1 MSSYISFFAVIYKK
15 KKKFNGRSRGL
26 AWIAE
31 EEELKNRVTSSL
43 FVEQKWKAL

>member
-1 MSSYISFFAVIYKK
+1 MSSYISFFAVIYK

>member
-1 MSSYISFFAVIYKK
+1 MEGGGGVVVQVFYKAEA
-15 KKKFNGRSRGL
+15 G
-26 AWIAE
+26 IAE